1 MYSQVKQNQG
11 SRNRRNDIGKQVP
24 IFFPYH
30 ELGLIEDL
38 DYQSHLELSNRSK
51 YVRDLIKR
59 DRQRVK
65 EQSQQQAYS
74 FRAA

>member
-1 MYSQVKQNQG
+1 MYPQVKQNQ
-11 SRNRRNDIGKQVP
+11 RNRDRGTDVGKQVP

-59 DRQRVK
+59 DRERVK
-65 EQSQQQAYS
+65 EQSQQQSYS
-74 FRAA
+74 FGAA